1 MLMVYFTIFD
11 LPDEYASRVDSIFVV
26 MAGRYNS
33 IKSEGQEIF
42 RRLVN
47 DLKILE
53 KGIVINGETVKA
65 GLLAYCGDNLESHTV
80 GGFQTHF
87 HAGYVCRF
95 CVINYKEIPEYV
107 LSQYPH
113 RWTKERYDELA
124 LDLSPPEESI
134 LELLE
139 IEDDDDDEEIQDMD
153 GDDLDKDEDAE
164 DYAIDSDEEYEEEQV
179 AVEEVG
185 VRGRIREKCIF
196 NELNSFH
203 AVTSFPPDIFHDL
216 LEGGV
221 SQDCMGYVRVLELEN
236 SNMIKNIND
245 RIINLPIS
253 IGTPA
258 LLIDVRKTKK
268 SENLPGKGMQ
278 NYAFLL
284 VFPYLVEDWMKDE
297 EDTVFKCIRLLS
309 QIIEMSFSNS
319 FTDTDV
325 DVLDALIA
333 TYFRSRNEVNTMYPG
348 HLPKI
353 KPKHHFLTHMPE
365 NILQFGPPICSW
377 TARFEAKHR
386 LVVNLME
393 AAKNFRNTPKTICER
408 LVLRKGIVLLV

>member
-139 IEDDDDDEEIQDMD
+139 IEMMMMT
-153 GDDLDKDEDAE
+153 
-164 DYAIDSDEEYEEEQV
+164 
-179 AVEEVG
+179 
-185 VRGRIREKCIF
+185 GR
-196 NELNSFH
+196 
-203 AVTSFPPDIFHDL
+203 
-216 LEGGV
+216 
-221 SQDCMGYVRVLELEN
+221 Y
-236 SNMIKNIND
+236 
-245 RIINLPIS
+245 RIWMEMTQIEMRMLTI
-253 IGTPA
+253 
-258 LLIDVRKTKK
+258 
-268 SENLPGKGMQ
+268 MQ
-278 NYAFLL
+278 L
-284 VFPYLVEDWMKDE
+284 
-297 EDTVFKCIRLLS
+297 IRLSNISSSTLLS
-309 QIIEMSFSNS
+309 NNIWSSNIWS
-319 FTDTDV
+319 
-325 DVLDALIA
+325 
-333 TYFRSRNEVNTMYPG
+333 
-348 HLPKI
+348 K
-353 KPKHHFLTHMPE
+353 
-365 NILQFGPPICSW
+365 
-377 TARFEAKHR
+377 
-386 LVVNLME
+386 
-393 AAKNFRNTPKTICER
+393 
-408 LVLRKGIVLLV
+408 